1 MKRLIIKAVSVV
13 CFIAA
18 LGFASPADAKQRDV
32 TPGTFTGI
40 DVSDNFI
47 VTVSRG
53 TSFSVTL
60 NVDDALDD
68 YVTCH
73 VRNQVLILA
82 LDEKKV
88 PKDIKA
94 NYKGKNGFSPVLNAY
109 VTVPDYIQSVTVS
122 GKATFSDFGDVLGGV
137 SVNVSVSDQGAIK
150 HMAIANSQNVSI
162 KTENRSNAV
171 ISVEAESVILDQGG
185 SSVVDLTQTSTTCEI
200 SVLGSGSL
208 VVRGDCGELKYSA
221 KGGVKTIL
229 NGSALKAIYNC
240 SGSTN
245 TNASNL
251 RCEEAAVT
259 MNGICSLSEA
269 ASQKLSIN
277 MSGSSS
283 LTFAGEPVITI
294 ENIKSSTVTRAQ

>member
-137 SVNVSVSDQGAIK
+137 SVNVSVSDQGTIK
-150 HMAIANSQNVSI
+150 HMAIANSQTVSI

-208 VVRGDCGELKYSA
+208 VVTQILSQGRCQDDTQRFCTQGHLQLLRLHEYKCIQSQMRGGCRHDEW
-221 KGGVKTIL
+221 
-229 NGSALKAIYNC
+229 
-240 SGSTN
+240 
-245 TNASNL
+245 NL
-251 RCEEAAVT
+251 LPVRGCISEVVNQYVGKLIAD
-259 MNGICSLSEA
+259 IC
-269 ASQKLSIN
+269 
-277 MSGSSS
+277 
-283 LTFAGEPVITI
+283 
-294 ENIKSSTVTRAQ
+294 R

>member
-1 MKRLIIKAVSVV
+1 MKRLITKAVSAV

-53 TSFSVTL
+53 ASFSVTL

-137 SVNVSVSDQGAIK
+137 SVNVSVSDQGTIK
-150 HMAIANSQNVSI
+150 HMAIANSQTVSI